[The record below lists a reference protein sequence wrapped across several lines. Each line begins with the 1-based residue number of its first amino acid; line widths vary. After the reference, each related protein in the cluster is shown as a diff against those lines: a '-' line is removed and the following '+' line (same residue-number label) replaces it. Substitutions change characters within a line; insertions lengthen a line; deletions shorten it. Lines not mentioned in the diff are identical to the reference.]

1 MRRISALALAFTLI
15 LISSP
20 YGTAAT
26 MDHMKDHMGGGMGKM
41 DEERPAQAQN
51 KLSQDAEASGVTA
64 KVTYKNPGEKS
75 PVFEVALDTHSVDL
89 EQYKFEDIIVL
100 RDERGDELRP
110 ELISSS
116 GSGHHR
122 SAVVQFKDTDASAA
136 SSVELVIKNVGG
148 VDERVFSF
156 WLK

>member
-41 DEERPAQAQN
+41 DVAENQN
-51 KLSQDAEASGVTA
+51 KLSQEAGASGVTA

-75 PVFEVALDTHSVDL
+75 PVFEVSLDTHSVDL
-89 EQYKFEDIIVL
+89 EQYKFEEIIVL